1 MKKLLALLL
10 ALLVSS
16 AMLAQGSRKPV
27 NRNSFLA
34 FHAGPSFPVGVF
46 SSSYPS
52 NDEAGFAS
60 RGYTIGIN
68 YGKRFKSGAGIAA
81 TGFYNQYPTK
91 DLVLNID
98 IGDGTHTVV
107 LSMDQWYMYGAAVGP
122 SLEFTPIKNLG
133 TGVHVMVGLA
143 AVRLP
148 AFYYD
153 NEDFTKADWGPSGVI
168 QAGMDLKMNMS
179 KTTFIFINGEYQ
191 YMRPRFSL
199 LNVLSNESEK
209 VYQKVSV
216 LHATAGIGF
225 RF

>member
-1 MKKLLALLL
+1 MKKLLVLML

-16 AMLAQGSRKPV
+16 AMLAQGSRKSV

-52 NDEAGFAS
+52 NDEAGFAKP
-60 RGYTIGIN
+60 GYTIGIN
-68 YGKRFKSGAGIAA
+68 YGKQFKSGAGIAA
-81 TGFYNQYPTK
+81 TAFYNQYQTK
-91 DLVLNID
+91 DLVLTFD
-98 IGDGTHTVV
+98 TGDGTNTVT
-107 LSMDQWYMYGAAVGP
+107 LSMDQWYMYGAAGGP
-122 SLEFTPIKNLG
+122 SLEFTPLKNMS
-133 TGVHVMVGLA
+133 TGMHVMVGLA
-143 AVRLP
+143 GVRLP

-153 NEDFTKADWGPSGVI
+153 DEEFTKADWGPSMVI
-168 QAGMDLKMNMS
+168 QAGMDLKMNMG

-191 YMRPRFSL
+191 YMRPQFSL
-199 LNVLSNESEK
+199 LNVFSNESEK
-209 VYQKVSV
+209 VYQKISV